1 MSPNQT
7 MFLPG
12 QDPCLLITLSQAL
25 MQMLNTQRRKF
36 YLDKNSYVA
45 AVFVDFKRAFD
56 TVNHFKLLSRL
67 LTFGFSNQTVKWIQS
82 YLSDRKQCVQIKN
95 CKSPYLQYT
104 QGVPQG
110 SIIGPLLFS
119 LYANSLPNVCKN
131 VDTIMYADDTVIF
144 THAKSADDAAYQ
156 LLFALGAA
164 VAQWFM

>member
-67 LTFGFSNQTVKWIQS
+67 LTFGFSNQTVKWI
-82 YLSDRKQCVQIKN
+82 V
-95 CKSPYLQYT
+95 
-104 QGVPQG
+104 
-110 SIIGPLLFS
+110 LF
-119 LYANSLPNVCKN
+119 
-131 VDTIMYADDTVIF
+131 I
-144 THAKSADDAAYQ
+144 
-156 LLFALGAA
+156 
-164 VAQWFM
+164 